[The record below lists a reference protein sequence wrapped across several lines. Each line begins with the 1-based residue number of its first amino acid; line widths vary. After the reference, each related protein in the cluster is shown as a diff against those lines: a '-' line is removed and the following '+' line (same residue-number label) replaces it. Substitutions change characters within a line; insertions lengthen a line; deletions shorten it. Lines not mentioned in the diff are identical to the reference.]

1 MTEGAGPHSDDVWK
15 AAAVCAVE
23 HFVQQEVF
31 FLGLYGYRVLT
42 NKMWSPLNMGS
53 SKPTLG
59 INVCQHIEQAGHT
72 WYIVECELMT
82 GTDPPEPWKTM
93 RVMSYFYVF
102 LVLFCCGKWCLFWR
116 TCGLVD
122 RGNLEMGSS

>member
-93 RVMSYFYVF
+93 RVMCISFSF
-102 LVLFCCGKWCLFWR
+102 LLWEMVSFLE
-116 TCGLVD
+116 GLWTD
-122 RGNLEMGSS
+122 